1 MNLLDWNTFL
11 ESKKI
16 FTDPVALSIGVF
28 DGLHRGHQ
36 VLIQEICSQKGL
48 SPWVITFH
56 PHPIRVLRP
65 QEYPGDIMT
74 KRQKVQGLKSLG
86 LGTTV
91 MIDFSW
97 EFGKLRGT
105 EFLSLVQKNV
115 DVRFIAVGENFH
127 CGYNMDT
134 SAWRMKELL
143 EPKGIKVQIL
153 PSVRRGGE
161 VVSSTRI
168 RNAILEGDMYT
179 AMDLLGHPF
188 ELDLT
193 DLPVYTEEGRSL
205 LNRKVVPQV
214 LPKRGTFS
222 VQYRFQGEK
231 KKGILEI
238 DEKFLSWH
246 SNGSVDAITFT

>member
-1 MNLLDWNTFL
+1 MNLLDWNAFL
-11 ESKKI
+11 QSKKVSS
-16 FTDPVALSIGVF
+16 TPVALSIGVF

-36 VLIQEICSQKGL
+36 VLIREICSQPGL
-48 SPWVITFH
+48 TPWVITFH
-56 PHPIRVLRP
+56 PHPVRILRP

-74 KRQKVQGLKSLG
+74 KRQKVYWLSTLG
-86 LGTTV
+86 LDSTV
-91 MIDFSW
+91 LIDFSW

-105 EFLSLVQKNV
+105 EFLSLIQNGV

-179 AMDLLGHPF
+179 AMDLLGRPF

-193 DLPVYTEEGRSL
+193 ELPVYTEEGRSL
-205 LNRKVVPQV
+205 LNRKDVTQV

-222 VQYRFQGEK
+222 VQYWFRGEK
-231 KKGILEI
+231 QRGILEI

>member
-1 MNLLDWNTFL
+1 MNLLDWNAFL
-11 ESKKI
+11 QSPKGSSS
-16 FTDPVALSIGVF
+16 PVALSIGVF

-36 VLIQEICSQKGL
+36 VLIGEICSQKDL
-48 SPWVITFH
+48 CPWVITFH
-56 PHPIRVLRP
+56 PHPVRVLRP

-74 KRQKVQGLKSLG
+74 KGQKVHGLTALG
-86 LGTTV
+86 LDTTV
-91 MIDFSW
+91 MIDFSL

-105 EFLSLVQKNV
+105 EFLSFVQNAV

-153 PSVRRGGE
+153 PSIYRGGE

-205 LNRKVVPQV
+205 LSRKYVTQV
-214 LPKRGTFS
+214 LPKQGTFS
-222 VQYRFQGEK
+222 VQYWFQGEK
-231 KKGILEI
+231 RKGILEI

>member
-1 MNLLDWNTFL
+1 MNLLDWNVFL
-11 ESKKI
+11 QSPKD
-16 FTDPVALSIGVF
+16 FSTPVALSIGVF

-36 VLIQEICSQKGL
+36 VLIGEICSQKGL
-48 SPWVITFH
+48 CPWVITFH
-56 PHPIRVLRP
+56 PHPVRVLHP

-74 KRQKVQGLKSLG
+74 KGQKVLG
-86 LGTTV
+86 LTALGLDTTV

-97 EFGKLRGT
+97 EFGKLKGT
-105 EFLSLVQKNV
+105 DFLSFVQNAV

-153 PSVRRGGE
+153 PFIYRGGG

-188 ELDLT
+188 VLDLR

-205 LNRKVVPQV
+205 LNRKDVKQV
-214 LPKRGTFS
+214 LPKQGIFS
-222 VQYRFQGEK
+222 VQYGFQGKTE
-231 KKGILEI
+231 KGILEI

>member
-1 MNLLDWNTFL
+1 MNVLDWNAFL
-11 ESKKI
+11 RSQKVSSE
-16 FTDPVALSIGVF
+16 PVALSIGVF

-36 VLIQEICSQKGL
+36 VLIREVCSQEGL
-48 SPWVITFH
+48 SPWVITFN
-56 PHPIRVLRP
+56 PHPVRILRSE
-65 QEYPGDIMT
+65 EYPGDIMT
-74 KRQKVQGLKSLG
+74 RRQKVHGLSTLG
-86 LGTTV
+86 LDTTV
-91 MIDFSW
+91 MIDFSL
-97 EFGKLRGT
+97 EFGKLKGT
-105 EFLSLVQKNV
+105 EFLSWVQNGI

-153 PSVRRGGE
+153 PSVLRGGE

-179 AMDLLGHPF
+179 AIDLLGHPF

-205 LNRKVVPQV
+205 LNRKDVTQV
-214 LPKRGTFS
+214 LPRRGTYT
-222 VQYRFQGEK
+222 VLYWFQGEK

>member
-1 MNLLDWNTFL
+1 MNVLDWNTFL
-11 ESKKI
+11 KSYKV

-36 VLIQEICSQKGL
+36 VLIQEICSQTGL
-48 SPWVITFH
+48 CPWVITFH
-56 PHPIRVLRP
+56 PHPIRVLHP

-74 KRQKVQGLKSLG
+74 KRQKIDGLRALG

-91 MIDFSW
+91 LIDFSW

-105 EFLSLVQKNV
+105 EFLSLVQRNLE
-115 DVRFIAVGENFH
+115 VRFIAVGENFH

-222 VQYRFQGEK
+222 VQYRFQGGK